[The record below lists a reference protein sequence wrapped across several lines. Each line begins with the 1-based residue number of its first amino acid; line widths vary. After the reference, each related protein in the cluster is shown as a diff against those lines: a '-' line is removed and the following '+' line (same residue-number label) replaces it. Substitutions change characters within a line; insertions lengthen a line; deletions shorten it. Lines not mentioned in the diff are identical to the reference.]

1 MSRRVCVGRRGDN
14 GSMSDDGGGPHVRQS
29 PHTRSEET
37 RVADLTMMVRVPDQP
52 AAVRVY
58 TDDEKNEAAR
68 YAAEVRGEVVP
79 LPLSPPAGYTA
90 GISGSLMEHALT
102 EADRS
107 PA

>member
-1 MSRRVCVGRRGDN
+1 
-14 GSMSDDGGGPHVRQS
+14 MSDDGSGPHVRQC
-29 PHTRSEET
+29 PRTRSDEL

-52 AAVRVY
+52 AALRVY

-68 YAAEVRGEVVP
+68 YACEVRGEVVP
-79 LPLSPPAGYTA
+79 LPLPPPAGYTA
-90 GISGSLMEHALT
+90 GLKGRLIPHALT